1 MAIKLIIFDF
11 DGTLVD
17 TALDI
22 TVAANR
28 LMSHYGL
35 PPLTFDEV
43 RTHIGHGFTP
53 FIRKIADKE
62 AKENKNETKPPAL
75 DLSQEVF
82 DLFQKFYDE
91 KLMPQT
97 TFYEGAEKFLV
108 DFQNH
113 PHTKIG
119 IVSNKPEYQVRI
131 ILKGLKVD
139 ESHLVQIYGGD
150 TFEVKK
156 PHPKPLQ
163 QMMSLANAR
172 PKETVMIGDSQADIE
187 AAKAAGTHFI
197 AVSFG
202 YNTVETLKSFGATN
216 FIYHFDELVKSLES
230 LGVALA

>member
-1 MAIKLIIFDF
+1 LAIKLIIFDF

-28 LMSHYGL
+28 LMAHYGL
-35 PPLTFDEV
+35 PALTFEEV
-43 RTHIGHGFTP
+43 RTHIGEGFTP
-53 FIRKIADKE
+53 FIRAIAQKHSGNPHL
-62 AKENKNETKPPAL
+62 AT
-75 DLSQEVF
+75 EVF

-97 TFYEGAEKFLV
+97 TFYNGAENFLR

-113 PHTKIG
+113 PRTKIG
-119 IVSNKPEYQVRI
+119 VISNKPEYQVRI

-139 ESHLVQIYGGD
+139 EAHLVQIYGGD
-150 TFEVKK
+150 TFDVKK

-163 QMMSLANAR
+163 EMMALAKVK
-172 PKETVMIGDSQADIE
+172 PHETVMIGDSKADVE
-187 AAKAAGTHFI
+187 AAKAAHTHFI

-202 YNTVETLKSFGATN
+202 YNTEEVLKTFGATN
-216 FIYHFDELVKSLES
+216 FIHHFDELIQILES
-230 LGVALA
+230 LGAQAG

>member
-1 MAIKLIIFDF
+1 MARTLAIKLIIFDF

-28 LMSHYGL
+28 LMAHYGL
-35 PPLTFDEV
+35 PALTFDEV
-43 RTHIGHGFTP
+43 RTHIGEGFTP
-53 FIRKIADKE
+53 FIRAVAE
-62 AKENKNETKPPAL
+62 KNSKNPNLPK
-75 DLSQEVF
+75 EVF

-97 TFYEGAEKFLV
+97 TFYDGAEKFLR

-113 PHTKIG
+113 PDTKIG
-119 IVSNKPEYQVRI
+119 IISNKPEYQVRI
-131 ILKGLKVD
+131 ILKALKVD
-139 ESHLVQIYGGD
+139 EAHLVQIYGGD

-163 QMMSLANAR
+163 EMMALAKVK
-172 PKETVMIGDSQADIE
+172 PEETVMIGDSRADVE
-187 AAKAAGTHFI
+187 AAVAAGTHFI

-202 YNTVETLKSFGATN
+202 YNTAETLKTFGATN
-216 FIYHFDELVKSLES
+216 FIHHYDQLVQKLES
-230 LGVALA
+230 LGAQVR